1 MAIRS
6 NSKRHLGSA
15 QPTQEQN
22 EENKI
27 SKEGKTLNSLMTF
40 YWLLTEPLYIDRNE
54 EFGQKRKS
62 PPGPWNFSPYPPTH
76 KIKLISVHHSQ
87 FWE

>member
-54 EFGQKRKS
+54 EYGQKRKCPHEPLFWS
-62 PPGPWNFSPYPPTH
+62 TVYPNLT
-76 KIKLISVHHSQ
+76 
-87 FWE
+87 